1 MGHFCSKKK
10 KRKQTKYVTTGHVLN
25 KLYCEIITED
35 EILLLKMVHNNT
47 HNIYV
52 KWKNQGTEYMEYVT
66 ISRKHL

>member
-52 KWKNQGTEYMEYVT
+52 K
-66 ISRKHL
+66 